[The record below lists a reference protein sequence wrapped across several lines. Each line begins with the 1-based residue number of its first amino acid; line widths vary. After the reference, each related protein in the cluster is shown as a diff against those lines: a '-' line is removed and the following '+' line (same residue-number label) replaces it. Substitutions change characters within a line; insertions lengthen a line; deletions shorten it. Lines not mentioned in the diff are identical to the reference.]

1 MNLPKFTA
9 ELALSKSTRI
19 YRGTPRFGSF
29 SQSAEPSISV
39 QPSQMDAE
47 GLGVAEEAGLMGSE
61 EGDED
66 AGAAGLEAT
75 GTDDADDAGDA
86 GDEDESAGE
95 DAGEDA
101 EAM

>member
-47 GLGVAEEAGLMGSE
+47 GLDVADEAGLMGGKA
-61 EGDED
+61 GDD
-66 AGAAGLEAT
+66 DGAEGLEAT
-75 GTDDADDAGDA
+75 GADDADDAGD
-86 GDEDESAGE
+86 EDESGGE
-95 DAGEDA
+95 EGGEDA